1 MQSSSCDP
9 FKLTA
14 RSKHNLMGS
23 CSVQDL
29 DDSVGLAENGMGI
42 EAGSVLFN
50 NVLKGPEQIAAP
62 TAPAGP
68 TGTGTRPASCSTRLC
83 LHT

>member
-1 MQSSSCDP
+1 
-9 FKLTA
+9 
-14 RSKHNLMGS
+14 MGS

-68 TGTGTRPASCSTRLC
+68 TGTGTRPAVPAQQGCACTHNC
-83 LHT
+83 EHE